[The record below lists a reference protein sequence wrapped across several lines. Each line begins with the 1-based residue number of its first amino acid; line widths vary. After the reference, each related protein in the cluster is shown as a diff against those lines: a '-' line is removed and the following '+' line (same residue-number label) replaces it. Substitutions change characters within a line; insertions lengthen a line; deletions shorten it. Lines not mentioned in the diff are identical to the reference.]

1 MADIAPRS
9 PEPGDRHPGFTVEP
23 GRCWAFVY
31 SKQMQAAHC
40 TETPIW
46 TGRWFSPKGDRWWL
60 VWGCPDHIEGL
71 TGLKQFGNAPK

>member
-1 MADIAPRS
+1 
-9 PEPGDRHPGFTVEP
+9 
-23 GRCWAFVY
+23 
-31 SKQMQAAHC
+31 MQAAHC